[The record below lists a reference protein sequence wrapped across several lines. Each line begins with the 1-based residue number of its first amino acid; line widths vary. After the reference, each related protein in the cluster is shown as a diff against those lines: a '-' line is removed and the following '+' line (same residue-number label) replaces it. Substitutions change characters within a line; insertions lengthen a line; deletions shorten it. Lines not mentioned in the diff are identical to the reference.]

1 MKTFIKRLSPYLK
14 DYIGRYTQAA
24 IGVIL
29 CAASI
34 GAVTFLIENV
44 LDDIFANKDRHAL
57 FVLPIIIIALY
68 FFQGLG
74 RYVQTV
80 QMGYIGEDVVRRL
93 RNDLLDRLLYQDLEF
108 FNSYRGG
115 ELISRITN
123 DITRIRQTVSQYFA
137 VVVRE
142 STVIVALI
150 IVAVL
155 KSPHLT
161 VWGLIALPLAV
172 YPLAWMARRVKRLS
186 HRSQE
191 KDSDVTA
198 RLAEIFNNMEI
209 IKAHSTETF
218 ESKRFQRDNL
228 EFRRINMKG
237 VRTRQ
242 LASPLMELIGSIA
255 VALVIW
261 FGGAQ
266 VIDGRMTT
274 GQFTAFATAL
284 FMLYTPIKRISV
296 IYNQM
301 LEAVAASE
309 RVFALMQQEPRITSG
324 EHSLGET
331 IQEIE
336 FRDVHLHYQ
345 KTKAIRGVS
354 FKARRGQTVALVGDS
369 GGGKTSMINLVL
381 RLYDPTSG
389 AVLVDGVDAR
399 ELDLGEL
406 RSRTG
411 IVTQRVYLFNDS
423 VAINVAYG
431 AEIDREQVRAA
442 LERAGAWDFVSQMDG
457 GIDAVIEEF
466 GANLSGGQRQRLA
479 IARAI
484 YKQPD
489 ILVLDEATSALDN
502 VSEAAIQTALRAVA
516 PSTITFVIAHRLT
529 TVEMADMIH
538 VMQRGRVICSG
549 TYEELLE
556 DCPEFRLLSRVESNG
571 EKGSPGAGSR

>member
-1 MKTFIKRLSPYLK
+1 MKQFLNRLRPYLK
-14 DYIGRYTQAA
+14 DYWGRYLQAV
-24 IGVIL
+24 IGVVV

-44 LDDIFANKDRHAL
+44 LDDIFGARDKDAL
-57 FVLPIIIIALY
+57 FILPLIIIVLY
-68 FFQGLG
+68 LLQGVG

-80 QMGYIGEDVVRRL
+80 QMGYVGEDVVRRI
-93 RNDLLDRLLYQDLEF
+93 RNTLLDRLLYQDLSF
-108 FNSYRGG
+108 FNTYRGG

-123 DITRIRQTVSQYFA
+123 DITRIRTTVSQHMA
-137 VVVRE
+137 VVARE

-150 IVAVL
+150 VVAVL

-161 VWGLIALPLAV
+161 FWGLIALPVAV
-172 YPLAWMARRVKRLS
+172 YPLAWMAKRVKNLS

-198 RLAEIFNNMEI
+198 RLSEIFNNMEI
-209 IKAHSTETF
+209 IKAHSTEGF
-218 ESKRFQRDNL
+218 ESERFQRDNL

-242 LASPLMELIGSIA
+242 LASPLMELIGSVA

-266 VIDGRMTT
+266 VIDGTMTT
-274 GQFTAFATAL
+274 GQFSSFATAL

-309 RVFALMQQEPRITSG
+309 RVFALMDHEPSIKSGDRDLEGRI
-324 EHSLGET
+324 EK
-331 IQEIE
+331 IE

-345 KTKAIRGVS
+345 ATKAIRGVNLT
-354 FKARRGQTVALVGDS
+354 ARRGQTIALVGDS

-381 RLYDPTSG
+381 RLFDPTSG

-399 ELDLGEL
+399 ELNLAQL
-406 RSRTG
+406 RSRVG
-411 IVTQRVYLFNDS
+411 IVTQRVYIFNDT
-423 VAINVAYG
+423 VAANVAYG
-431 AEIDREQVRAA
+431 ADVEPQRVEQA
-442 LERAGAWDFVSQMDG
+442 LVQAGAWDFVSELEN
-457 GIDAVIEEF
+457 GIESVIDEF

-502 VSEAAIQTALRAVA
+502 LSEAAIQSALNTVSQ
-516 PSTITFVIAHRLT
+516 STITFVIAHRLT
-529 TVEMADMIH
+529 TVELADMIH
-538 VMQRGRVICSG
+538 VMRHGRIVCSG
-549 TYEELLE
+549 TYEELLR
-556 DCPEFRLLSRVESNG
+556 DCSEFRSLSRINSNG
-571 EKGSPGAGSR
+571 E